1 MKWQLMY
8 HDCRPQPELKA
19 LHWPQLGL
27 LILSLL
33 SWGCNAGEPALSG
46 VIGGRVVRSGQPVT
60 SGRVEL
66 HGNDTD
72 VVVAE
77 IDENGSYSMDSIQAG
92 DYHVAIISERVPEK
106 FADPQTSGLTLQMEA
121 GTGPL
126 IADFEIP

>member
-1 MKWQLMY
+1 MY

-19 LHWPQLGL
+19 LHWPQFGL

-66 HGNDTD
+66 HGNDAD